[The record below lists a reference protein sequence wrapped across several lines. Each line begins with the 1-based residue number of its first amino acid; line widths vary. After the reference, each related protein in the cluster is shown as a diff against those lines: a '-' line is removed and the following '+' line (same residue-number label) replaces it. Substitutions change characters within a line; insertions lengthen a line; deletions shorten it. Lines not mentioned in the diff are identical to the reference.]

1 MTSHPLYVAFIW
13 HMHQPYYRD
22 LRTGECTMPWVRLHA
37 TKDYLDMVKLLEEF
51 PSVHQTFN
59 FVPSL
64 LDQLQAYLPPSNR
77 TDSFLDLSRKP
88 AADLTDDDKRFLT
101 MWFFLAN
108 EDHMVKPHPRY
119 HDLLIKRGTT
129 KPFKPQD
136 CLDLQVW
143 FNLVWIDPWLRR
155 QDPQLAA
162 LEAKGERFAE
172 ADKQLVLGKQLELIA
187 QILPTYQAAQARGQV
202 ELTTSPYYHPIVP
215 LLCEIRSAHAALPHL
230 PLPERP
236 FRHPEDAQ
244 WHVGQAL
251 KRHEEVF
258 GVRPHGMWPPEG
270 GVSEALI
277 ALTLAAGLRWIATDE
292 EILWRTLRTARDP
305 SLLYRPH
312 AVTRHGQTLAAV
324 FRDRELSDL
333 LGFVYSQWD
342 AALAVKDFMSRLHA
356 IHRQVQ
362 HLSRPPLLTIAL
374 DGENAWE
381 HYPQDGHAFLRAL
394 YGTLASDERIQVVTV
409 SEFLNR
415 FPPDRSSSLPE
426 LFAGSWIDGNF
437 STWVGHP
444 EKNTAWA
451 YLSKTREAL
460 SASADS
466 AVEHDALTNAWRSL
480 YIAEGSDWM
489 WWYGD
494 THYSS
499 QQEEF
504 DRLFRTHLA
513 NVYRFLGQPPP
524 DELDTPIKPVTSAP
538 SCEPTAII
546 TPHIDGRQT
555 TYYEWLY
562 AGRIDLHKHYGALHR
577 GGQLCHTLYYGFDA
591 THFYFRLDVEASQL
605 TPLNIWSIQFVLA
618 DRHRQFSIQHTPEGL
633 TTDVAELRW
642 AFERILEVGIPRAWL
657 MLKPGDLLT
666 LQITMFHGT
675 DPLERYPAQGGF
687 RLPLPREDV
696 EASTWS
702 V

>member
-1 MTSHPLYVAFIW
+1 MSSHPLYLAFIW

-22 LRTGECTMPWVRLHA
+22 LLTGECMMPWVRLHA
-37 TKDYLDMVKLLEEF
+37 TKDYLDMVKLLGEF
-51 PSVHQTFN
+51 PSLHQTFN
-59 FVPSL
+59 LVPSL
-64 LDQLQAYLPPSNR
+64 LDQLQAYLPPNNH
-77 TDSFLDLSRKP
+77 TDAFLDLSRKP
-88 AADLTDDDKRFLT
+88 ASDLTEEEKGFLLA
-101 MWFFLAN
+101 WFFLAN
-108 EDHMVKPHPRY
+108 WDHMVKPHPRY
-119 HDLLIKRGTT
+119 HDLLIRRGTT
-129 KPFKPQD
+129 KPFKSQD
-136 CLDLQVW
+136 YADLQVW

-155 QDPQLAA
+155 QDPQLAS
-162 LEAKGERFAE
+162 LEAKGERFTE

-187 QILPTYQAAQARGQV
+187 QILPTYQAAQAGGQV
-202 ELTTSPYYHPIVP
+202 ELATSPYYHPIIP
-215 LLCEIRSAHAALPHL
+215 LLCDIRSAHAVLPHL

-251 KRHEEVF
+251 KRHEEIF
-258 GVRPHGMWPPEG
+258 GVRPTGMWPPEG

-277 ALTLAAGLRWIATDE
+277 ALALEAGLRWIATDE
-292 EILWRTLRTARDP
+292 EILWRTLKTARDP

-312 AVTRHGQTLAAV
+312 AVTRHGQSLAV
-324 FRDRELSDL
+324 LFRDRELSDL
-333 LGFVYSQWD
+333 LGFVYNQWD
-342 AALAVKDFMSRLHA
+342 ADLAVKNFMGRLHA
-356 IHRQVQ
+356 IHQQVRDP
-362 HLSRPPLLTIAL
+362 SSPALLTIAL

-381 HYPQDGHAFLRAL
+381 HYPQDGHPFLRAL
-394 YGTLASDERIQVVTV
+394 YGALASDERIRAVTV
-409 SEFLNR
+409 SEFLDR

-426 LFAGSWIDGNF
+426 LCAGSWIDGNF

-451 YLSKTREAL
+451 YLSKARDALTSETASTAGREAL
-460 SASADS
+460 S
-466 AVEHDALTNAWRSL
+466 NAWRSF
-480 YIAEGSDWM
+480 YVAEGSDWM

-504 DRLFRTHLA
+504 DRLFRTHLE

-524 DELDTPIKPVTSAP
+524 DELNTPIKPVTSAP

-591 THFYFRLDVEASQL
+591 THVYFRLDVEASQL
-605 TPLNIWSIQFVLA
+605 RELNVWSIQFTMV
-618 DRHRQFSIQHTPEGL
+618 DRRRQFAIQHTPEGL
-633 TTDVAELRW
+633 TADVAELRC
-642 AFERILEVGIPRAWL
+642 AFERILEVGVPRTWL
-657 MLKPGDLLT
+657 TIKAGDSFA
-666 LQITMFHGT
+666 LQVTIFHEAEL
-675 DPLERYPAQGGF
+675 LERYPARGGF
-687 RLPLPREDV
+687 RLLLPREDV
-696 EASTWS
+696 EAATWS